1 MRMSPRKPQK
11 DSRNPSRQK
20 ADSGAGGG
28 QIWLYGNHP
37 VRAALDNPH
46 REIRR
51 ILGTADALRELGP
64 LPRHLAAET
73 VDRQRL
79 DQMLPPGAVHQG
91 LALLVAPLPDLDI
104 TEACSVVRGER
115 NLVVV
120 LDQVTD
126 PHNVGAILRSAAAF
140 GAKAVV
146 MTDRHAPPASPALAK
161 SASGALEVVPMVR
174 VTNLA
179 RAMEHLA
186 QLGYWRVG
194 LDADAPRTLA
204 AARPSGPIALVLGA
218 EGEGMRRLTRE
229 ACDEIVKLPISGAV
243 ESLNVSNAAAIALYE
258 VVREAE

>member
-1 MRMSPRKPQK
+1 MRMNTRKPQNDQRK
-11 DSRNPSRQK
+11 PNRHK
-20 ADSGAGGG
+20 GDSGAGSG
-28 QIWLYGNHP
+28 QNWLYGNHP
-37 VRAALDNPH
+37 VRAALANPH
-46 REIRR
+46 RQLRR
-51 ILGTADALRELGP
+51 LLGTVDALRELGP
-64 LPRHLAAET
+64 LPQGLGAET

-79 DQMLPPGAVHQG
+79 DQMLPAGAVHQG
-91 LALLVAPLPDLDI
+91 LALLAGPLPDLDI
-104 TEACSVVRGER
+104 TEACSVVKGER

-140 GAKAVV
+140 GARAVV
-146 MTDRHAPPASPALAK
+146 MTDRHAPPDSPVLAK
-161 SASGALEVVPMVR
+161 SASGALEVIPLVR

-194 LDADAPRTLA
+194 LDGDGARTLA

-229 ACDEIVKLPISGAV
+229 ACDEIVRLPISGAV

-258 VVREAE
+258 VAREDG